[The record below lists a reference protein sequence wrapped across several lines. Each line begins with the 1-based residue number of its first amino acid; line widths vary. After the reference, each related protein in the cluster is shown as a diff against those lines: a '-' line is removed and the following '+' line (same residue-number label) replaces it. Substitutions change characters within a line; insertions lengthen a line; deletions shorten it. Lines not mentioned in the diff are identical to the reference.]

1 MNKGYVLVVL
11 VAVLVLVEGKTQLK
25 RRNGSKAAA
34 NVDRVIESRG
44 GEELLQENSLKAGDK
59 FLDVYQALLQK
70 KAARDAVSLYSRVY
84 YSPIPKLL
92 HKPPA

>member
-25 RRNGSKAAA
+25 RRNG
-34 NVDRVIESRG
+34 VIESRG

-70 KAARDAVSLYSRVY
+70 KAARDAVSLYSVSD
-84 YSPIPKLL
+84 YSIY
-92 HKPPA
+92 